1 MGAKGDRKSL
11 EEMMAQLMEDCQKQ
25 EEEITAEWARREEE
39 ITAEWKRRKEE
50 CKAQEREVKLQMEA
64 MQARNYSM
72 KVVEDSNV
80 TSAAKLVSK
89 LSGVTLMPLFEMDN
103 IEAYLVTFERIR
115 EAHKVDKGWWAH
127 YLPPQLTGWA
137 QLAFAALPTAD
148 SGMFKS
154 IKAAILQRK
163 CTSAVSV

>member
-1 MGAKGDRKSL
+1 M
-11 EEMMAQLMEDCQKQ
+11 
-25 EEEITAEWARREEE
+25 
-39 ITAEWKRRKEE
+39 
-50 CKAQEREVKLQMEA
+50 KLQMEA

-115 EAHKVDKGWWAH
+115 EAHKVDKG
-127 YLPPQLTGWA
+127 
-137 QLAFAALPTAD
+137 
-148 SGMFKS
+148 
-154 IKAAILQRK
+154 
-163 CTSAVSV
+163 